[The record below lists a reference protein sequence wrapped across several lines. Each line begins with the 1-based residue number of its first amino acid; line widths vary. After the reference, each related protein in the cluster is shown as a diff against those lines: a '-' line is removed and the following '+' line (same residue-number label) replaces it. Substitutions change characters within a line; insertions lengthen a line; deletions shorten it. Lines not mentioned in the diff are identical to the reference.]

1 MPKPLNRRQF
11 LKKSLVSS
19 AAVASV
25 LGLEE
30 KVLLAQQEK
39 TAGKSSAELPKGDV
53 NGLPVGKIGNVKIS
67 RLICGGNLTN
77 GYAHSRDLIYVS
89 DLLKHYFTD
98 DKVIETY
105 HICEECGINTVIA
118 NVRGGKGD
126 DVQEENTVR
135 VLNKY
140 WNERGGQIQW
150 LAQTN
155 PRVNDLTSSIQ
166 KAIDNGAVGAF
177 VQGGVADEF
186 VRKGKVDLLGK
197 AVEFIKKNGLIA
209 GVAGHEIR
217 TTMECEKAGI
227 NPNFY
232 MKTLHSTNYWSARR
246 PDQDKD
252 VIDNDAADNYWDK
265 DPQKTT
271 EFMKTV
277 KRPWIAYKVLA
288 AGAIHPSDG
297 FKFAFENG
305 ADFLCVG
312 MFDFQVREDV
322 IIARNILSGKFDR
335 QRSWME

>member
-1 MPKPLNRRQF
+1 MPKPLNRREF
-11 LKKSLVSS
+11 LKKSLVGS
-19 AAVASV
+19 AAVAAV
-25 LGLEE
+25 LSREE
-30 KVLLAQQEK
+30 KILMAASGEK
-39 TAGKSSAELPKGDV
+39 PAGAPADSVK
-53 NGLPVGKIGNVKIS
+53 GLPAGKIGNVKIS
-67 RLICGGNLTN
+67 RVICGGNLTN

-89 DLLKHYFTD
+89 DLLKKYFTD
-98 DKVIETY
+98 EKVIETY
-105 HICEECGINTVIA
+105 QICEECGINTVIA
-118 NVRGGKGD
+118 NVRGGKSEE
-126 DVQEENTVR
+126 QEENTVR
-135 VLNKY
+135 VLTKY

-155 PRVNDLTSSIQ
+155 PSPEDITTSIQ

-186 VRKGKVDLLGK
+186 VRKGHVDLLGK

-209 GVAGHEIR
+209 GIGGHEIR
-217 TTMECEKAGI
+217 TTMECEKAGV
-227 NPNFY
+227 NPDFY

-252 VIDNDAADNYWDK
+252 VIDNGAADNYWDK
-265 DPQKTT
+265 EPDKTI

-288 AGAIHPSDG
+288 AGAIHPRDG

-322 IIARNILSGKFDR
+322 IIARDILAGKLNR
-335 QRSWME
+335 QRQQMA